1 MKILNLFIVFFACA
15 ITIQAQYS
23 DGDFSLIYDKIN
35 SKKFYQLDRT
45 AENYFKDSTEIVE
58 INQLLDFLNQFLN
71 QELKLNGS
79 GFFSFGGN
87 ESDLNNLFRM
97 GVGASIDKG
106 LYPFELDFSTGI
118 QTIVQNGV
126 FQENLSDIDI
136 SLDFH
141 PIIPKIEAKSDGL
154 WLENYVFIKRFND
167 AFLGIE
173 QRYEV
178 GGGFTFNFFNSKL
191 TKSGSN
197 NEKSLNSKPT
207 YNVYGDDLIRCLQSC
222 FKTKNILSL
231 TAAETETISY
241 TRERY
246 LRANKKKYSKLRLA
260 MLVGLHYEI
269 EKANAQNIVRLND
282 RDTLLLRSF
291 DATNRL
297 RWQVRPTIKWQP
309 KDGYTFRLYPYF
321 KFPLGSMYDTV
332 SENGNEDKR
341 FDYFLDLHSS
351 INIRVEKNFG
361 INIFYRL
368 LYDNAPKRAFI
379 KQEDATY
386 VLLEGQTKHSAF
398 GVSLNFGF

>member
-1 MKILNLFIVFFACA
+1 MKLLKLFIVFFTC
-15 ITIQAQYS
+15 TYTLQAQYT
-23 DGDFSLIYDKIN
+23 DKDFTVVYNKIN
-35 SKKFYQLDRT
+35 GQKFYQLDRS
-45 AENYFKDSTEIVE
+45 ADNYFKDSTEIIE
-58 INQLLDFLNQFLN
+58 INQLLQFLNTFLN
-71 QELKLNGS
+71 QELKLNGRGS
-79 GFFSFGGN
+79 FNFGGN
-87 ESDLNNLFRM
+87 ESDLNNLFRI

-136 SLDFH
+136 SVDFH
-141 PIIPKIEAKSDGL
+141 PIIPKIDAKNDGL
-154 WLENYVFIKRFND
+154 WLENYVFVKRFND

-178 GGGFTFNFFNSKL
+178 GGGFTFNFFNSNL
-191 TKSGSN
+191 TKSGKD
-197 NEKSLNSKPT
+197 NETALNSKPT
-207 YNVYGDDLIRCLQSC
+207 YNVYGEDLIRCMESC

-231 TAAETETISY
+231 TSSETETISN

-260 MLVGLHYEI
+260 MLVGLNYEI
-269 EKANAQNIVRLND
+269 EKAQAQNIVRLNG
-282 RDTLLLRSF
+282 RDTLLQRSF

-297 RWQVRPTIKWQP
+297 RWQIRPTIKWQP
-309 KDGYTFRLYPYF
+309 KDGYTFRLYPYL
-321 KFPLGSMYDTV
+321 KLPLGNMYDTV
-332 SENGNEDKR
+332 IEDGNMDKR

-351 INIRVEKNFG
+351 FDIAIEKNFS
-361 INIFYRL
+361 IRIFYRL

-379 KQEDATY
+379 KQEEATY